1 MENER
6 TDVEMLS
13 STTSDEEEPA
23 LPKSNLLGLFDLCG
37 ESGTKCSSAVHVS
50 QQQTQDPAMA
60 SSSSSVA
67 AATTYLAPTSTTTTI
82 SQKQD
87 DSAPDT
93 QSVPNKE
100 GCLSNNVYS
109 PTSVDELPV
118 LEHLEPTSA
127 TATTDSATATATA
140 TAPASRQDEEEKE
153 VIVSSAIVKAAMSV
167 STEAIAT
174 PPELSYVFSNLK
186 DFPIHSLLALNL
198 SQPCINRLAFYG
210 IIHDINKEASDMS
223 KEDGLL
229 IHSHIFASDSA
240 VALIDE
246 EEWLLTAIS
255 SRTEEETQRTLRD
268 QLSQSCTP
276 SSGAAYRLGG
286 SDNFAYACGEKDS
299 KEPPTMTMAT
309 ATNEYGDNPNP
320 VVAMNSSSRTQL
332 WKPSRSWWEA
342 RSSKNPWIDP
352 QNHVKRW
359 RYLWPLIHYHK
370 FLAKCVKKLKRHGFS
385 DFLDPNASPVAA
397 FLRCEICA
405 VSNHLAAC
413 SKFNSEQ
420 WLEALEH
427 FSGWNDL
434 SLEAH
439 ELVQALVSRQF
450 HASTNTKITRLSSP
464 LLRKVQESFV
474 KSFSN
479 NTSPSQ
485 PELLTMKED
494 AETMPAKMKS
504 KGRKYYGAHSSAANH
519 RHPDSLLWQ
528 GYQPAP
534 YSQVCT
540 HVSLLSLTN
549 NELASLAELTYYWEC
564 FYTVFYYS
572 TFFTFLDCV

>member
-1 MENER
+1 MENGR
-6 TDVEMLS
+6 TDVVMLS

-37 ESGTKCSSAVHVS
+37 ESGTKYSSVVHVS

-67 AATTYLAPTSTTTTI
+67 AATICLASTATTTTI
-82 SQKQD
+82 SQKKD
-87 DSAPDT
+87 DSATDT

-100 GCLSNNVYS
+100 GCLSNNVHS

-127 TATTDSATATATA
+127 TAASTDCA
-140 TAPASRQDEEEKE
+140 TAPASRQDEDEKE

-167 STEAIAT
+167 STEDIAT

-186 DFPIHSLLALNL
+186 DFPLHSLLALNL

-210 IIHDINKEASDMS
+210 IIHDINKEASGMS
-223 KEDGLL
+223 KEDGL
-229 IHSHIFASDSA
+229 IFPPHIFASDSA
-240 VALIDE
+240 VAFIDE

-268 QLSQSCTP
+268 QLSQSSTP

-299 KEPPTMTMAT
+299 KEPPTMTMT
-309 ATNEYGDNPNP
+309 TMNIATNEYGDNPNP

-385 DFLDPNASPVAA
+385 DFLDPNASSVVA

-413 SKFNSEQ
+413 SKFNSDQ

-439 ELVQALVSRQF
+439 ELVQALVSRQLNV
-450 HASTNTKITRLSSP
+450 ASGHESFTNTNITRLSSP

-474 KSFSN
+474 KSLSN

-485 PELLTMKED
+485 PERLTMKED
-494 AETMPAKMKS
+494 AENIPSKMKL
-504 KGRKYYGAHSSAANH
+504 KGRKYYGAHSSAANIK
-519 RHPDSLLWQ
+519 HPDSLLWQ

-534 YSQVCT
+534 YSQVSS
-540 HVSLLSLTN
+540 HVPLSRTVLTP
-549 NELASLAELTYYWEC
+549 YWEY
-564 FYTVFYYS
+564 FYTLLYSS

>member
-1 MENER
+1 
-6 TDVEMLS
+6 MLS
-13 STTSDEEEPA
+13 TTTTDEEEQT

-37 ESGTKCSSAVHVS
+37 ESGTKCNSLVHLS

-60 SSSSSVA
+60 SSSSVVV
-67 AATTYLAPTSTTTTI
+67 AATTAGVATTSSTTTI
-82 SQKQD
+82 SQKKD
-87 DSAPDT
+87 DSAIDT
-93 QSVPNKE
+93 KSVTNNE
-100 GCLSNNVYS
+100 GCLSNNVHS

-118 LEHLEPTSA
+118 LEHLVPTTSV
-127 TATTDSATATATA
+127 TTVNDSATAPT
-140 TAPASRQDEEEKE
+140 SGQDEDDKE
-153 VIVSSAIVKAAMSV
+153 VVVSSAIVKAAMSV
-167 STEAIAT
+167 STDDIAT
-174 PPELSYVFSNLK
+174 PPELSYVFSNIK
-186 DFPIHSLLALNL
+186 DFPLHSLLALNL

-223 KEDGLL
+223 KEDGLMIDPNL
-229 IHSHIFASDSA
+229 FAVDNA

-268 QLSQSCTP
+268 QLSQSCTQ

-299 KEPPTMTMAT
+299 KEPPAITMAT
-309 ATNEYGDNPNP
+309 TNTATTNEYGDNPNP

-385 DFLDPNASPVAA
+385 DFLDPNASPVVA

-413 SKFNSEQ
+413 SKFNSDQ

-439 ELVQALVSRQF
+439 ELVQALVSRQL
-450 HASTNTKITRLSSP
+450 HAASCYDSSTNTTVTRLSSP
-464 LLRKVQESFV
+464 LLRKVQESIV
-474 KSFSN
+474 KSLSG
-479 NTSPSQ
+479 NTSPSN
-485 PELLTMKED
+485 PELLTMKEE
-494 AETMPAKMKS
+494 AETLPTKMKS
-504 KGRKYYGAHSSAANH
+504 KGRKYYGVNSSATSCKPH
-519 RHPDSLLWQ
+519 DSHLWQ
-528 GYQPAP
+528 GYQQAP
-534 YSQVCT
+534 YSR
-540 HVSLLSLTN
+540 VSTRSPLYNTRIN
-549 NELASLAELTYYWEC
+549 
-564 FYTVFYYS
+564 
-572 TFFTFLDCV
+572 